1 MEELGAW
8 EFSSGSLEMP
18 PSKTAGQKA
27 LSFGECGSN
36 GQESAC
42 SAVELGLIHSSIL
55 SGTQLWAGR
64 KRPV

>member
-1 MEELGAW
+1 
-8 EFSSGSLEMP
+8 MP
-18 PSKTAGQKA
+18 PSKIAGQKA